1 MSEIMCTESFS
12 CFSRAPGA
20 SQADGQNNGEDR
32 QQSQAA
38 LQLEDKGLELVKF
51 NKNNVPINVAVSL
64 AVVEGDIK
72 L

>member
-1 MSEIMCTESFS
+1 MSENMDTESFS
-12 CFSRAPGA
+12 CLSRVPGA
-20 SQADGQNNGEDR
+20 SQADGQHNGEDC

-51 NKNNVPINVAVSL
+51 NNNNVPINVVVSL
-64 AVVEGDIK
+64 AVVEGGIE

>member
-1 MSEIMCTESFS
+1 MPEIMDTESFS
-12 CFSRAPGA
+12 CLSRAPGA

-38 LQLEDKGLELVKF
+38 LQLKDKGLELVKF
-51 NKNNVPINVAVSL
+51 NKNYVPINVAVSL
-64 AVVEGDIK
+64 AVVEGDIE

>member
-1 MSEIMCTESFS
+1 MSETMYTESFS
-12 CFSRAPGA
+12 CLSRAPGA

-51 NKNNVPINVAVSL
+51 NNNDVPINVAVSP
-64 AVVEGDIK
+64 AVVEGDIE

>member
-1 MSEIMCTESFS
+1 MPEIIDTESFS
-12 CFSRAPGA
+12 CLSRAPGA

-38 LQLEDKGLELVKF
+38 LQLKDKGLELVKF

-64 AVVEGDIK
+64 AVVEGDIE

>member
-1 MSEIMCTESFS
+1 MSDIMCKESFS